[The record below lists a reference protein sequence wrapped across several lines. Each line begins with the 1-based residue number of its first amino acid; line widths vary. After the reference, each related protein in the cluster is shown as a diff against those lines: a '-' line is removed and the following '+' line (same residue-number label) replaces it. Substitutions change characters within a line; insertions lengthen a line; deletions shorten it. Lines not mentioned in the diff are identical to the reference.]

1 MNKIFDN
8 IGTALA
14 AAAACIGQLIGGF
27 DGMLQAL
34 ILFVVIDYITG
45 VLVGIKKK
53 ALSSAIGA
61 NGLMKK
67 GCIFLVVLLAYL
79 VDHYALGG
87 SATAFRTATILF
99 YLANEGISV
108 LENVAKLGVKLP
120 AKLLKVLK
128 QLQTEEEV
136 SAKEVKELIEEE
148 NTELPGQETLTETKE
163 EK

>member
-1 MNKIFDN
+1 
-8 IGTALA
+8 
-14 AAAACIGQLIGGF
+14 
-27 DGMLQAL
+27 
-34 ILFVVIDYITG
+34 
-45 VLVGIKKK
+45 
-53 ALSSAIGA
+53 
-61 NGLMKK
+61 MKK